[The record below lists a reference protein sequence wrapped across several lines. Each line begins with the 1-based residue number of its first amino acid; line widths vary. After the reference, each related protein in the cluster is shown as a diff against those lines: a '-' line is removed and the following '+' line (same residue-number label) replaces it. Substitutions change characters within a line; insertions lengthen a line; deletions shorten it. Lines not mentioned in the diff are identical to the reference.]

1 MNLRRCFSA
10 DFETTTDENDCRVWA
25 YAVCNIDD
33 PSDFRYGNSIEDFIK
48 FCAEPKI
55 NYKLFF
61 HNLKFD
67 ASYVLTYLFFAGYT
81 WIKDK
86 KEKRDK
92 TFTTLITDMGQFY
105 SITIYFKVT
114 GHHTNKVEIVDSLK
128 IFPNFSVERVA
139 EGFKLPIRK
148 LEIDYKAKREVGH
161 KLTKQEV
168 DYIRNDVEIMARALK
183 EMFIRG
189 LTKMTIASDAMN
201 NFKDHFIGFRKKFP
215 ILPPEVDKDIRKS
228 FRGGFTYVNDIWKE
242 KEVGH
247 GITLDINSLY
257 PSCMTTPYF
266 LPYDFPRFF
275 EGKYEHDGIY
285 PLYVQSL
292 TCKFDIKPGK
302 IPSIQIKNS
311 LSFIPNEYL
320 KTSNGEPVTL
330 YLTKPDYELFMEQY
344 DVKDIKYNGGW
355 KFKQAIG
362 LFDNYVN
369 YWTEQKIKAGKEG
382 NAPLRQISKLM
393 LNSLF
398 GRFAISGKAMQKQ
411 PILDHEGIV
420 RYVLQEEEDRETLYI
435 PVAAFITAYGRNKT
449 IRTSQIIRDFT
460 LKKYGEDRYFYSD
473 TDSIHA
479 NLSDEDLE
487 ELKDVI
493 KIDDYK
499 LGYWAKEAEFDRA
512 MYIRQKCYIEE
523 INGKLHTTI
532 AGMPKYLAPL
542 ITFENFKRGFSTE
555 GLTLK
560 EMLDLASA
568 NGATEEELKKL
579 HPKLTYKYVKGGVI
593 LADTDFTIK

>member
-33 PSDFRYGNSIEDFIK
+33 PTDFRYGNSIDEFIK

-67 ASYVLTYLFFAGYT
+67 GSYIISHLLLSGYT
-81 WIKDK
+81 WVKDK

-114 GHHTNKVEIVDSLK
+114 GHHTNKVEILDSMK

-139 EGFKLPIRK
+139 EGFKLPISK
-148 LEIDYKAKREVGH
+148 LDLDYKKYREVGH
-161 KLTKQEV
+161 QLTSKEIA
-168 DYIRNDVEIMARALK
+168 YIRNDVEIMARALN
-183 EMFIRG
+183 EMFTRG

-215 ILPPEVDKDIRKS
+215 ILPSEVDKDIRKS
-228 FRGGFTYVNDIWKE
+228 YRGGFTYVNDIWIE
-242 KEVGH
+242 KEIGMGVV
-247 GITLDINSLY
+247 LDVNSLY
-257 PSCMTTPYF
+257 PSCMSSPYA
-266 LPYDFPRFF
+266 LPYGNPVFF
-275 EGKYEHDGIY
+275 NGKYEYDPLY
-285 PLYVQSL
+285 PLYVQSI

-302 IPSIQIKNS
+302 IPSVQIKNS
-311 LSFIPNEYL
+311 LSFMPNQYL
-320 KTSNGEPVTL
+320 KSSDGEPVTL
-330 YLTKPDYELFMEQY
+330 YLTNPDFDLFKEQY
-344 DVKDIKYNGGW
+344 DIKDEHYNGGW

-362 LFDNYVN
+362 LFDNYIN

-382 NAPLRQISKLM
+382 NAPLRQIAKLM
-393 LNSLF
+393 LNSLY
-398 GRFAISGKAMQKQ
+398 GRFGISGKAMQKQ
-411 PILDHEGIV
+411 PLLDHEGIV
-420 RYVLQEEEDRETLYI
+420 RYILQGEEDRETLYI
-435 PVAAFITAYGRNKT
+435 PVASFITAYGRNRT

-479 NLSDEDLE
+479 NLSSEDLD
-487 ELKDVI
+487 ELKDII

-499 LGYWAKEAEFDRA
+499 LGYWAKEAEFTRA
-512 MYIRQKCYIEE
+512 IYIRQKCYIEE
-523 INGKLHTTI
+523 INGKLHVTI
-532 AGMPKYLAPL
+532 SGLPKYLAPL
-542 ITFENFKRGFSTE
+542 ITFENFKRGFTTE

-560 EMLDLASA
+560 EMLDLASK